1 MVFPEA
7 LHSPNRRCIIP
18 SGLTLVDLIDA
29 IRSRMATSPSL
40 IRRLTLSALLLLT
53 LLFTQQGAL
62 LHELSH
68 WHLPSKPAVEAKA
81 EAASVD
87 TDFCLDCLA
96 FAQVAGVAHF
106 DLPAL
111 PSQEGLSYHFASEAA
126 DSVAEASTPAP
137 RSRGPPLFA

>member
-1 MVFPEA
+1 MR
-7 LHSPNRRCIIP
+7 SPTRRCIIL
-18 SGLTLVDLIDA
+18 SESTLVDSIDA

-40 IRRLTLSALLLLT
+40 VRRLALSALLLLT

-68 WHLPSKPAVEAKA
+68 WHVPSKPAVEAKA
-81 EAASVD
+81 EAASAD

-96 FAQVAGVAHF
+96 FAQVAGVAQF

-111 PSQEGLSYHFASEAA
+111 PSQQGLSYHFASEAA
-126 DSVAEASTPAP
+126 DSVAEASPPAL